1 MSQVEAEHGRN
12 ARKFAWPISWV
23 LALASLRHRP
33 LRTLLTALGIAVAVG
48 STVVFLSLGEGLRRV
63 FADQLAGLG
72 PDIQVSFGPASAAFF
87 PTTPELPAE
96 YLSRLQTNAE
106 EFGISRLTP
115 MLLYLRGGFSPAQ
128 SFVIEGLPL
137 LEPLTDIFPKL
148 SVLEG
153 RSLDASDAGGLV
165 AVVGKAAAER
175 SNLGVGSVL
184 RLNPDNHLSVVGV
197 VDASG
202 GLLDNLIIV
211 PLKTLQSVMGV
222 SDRYSFI
229 ALDLID
235 STSAE
240 TTARAIETA
249 YPELSAQTQ
258 SELYDVLQDSLRI
271 SDAVRL
277 GISAIALLVGAI
289 AVANTMMMSVFE
301 RTREFGVVRA
311 LGAKPRF
318 LFGLVLSE
326 AVLLSLTGAAAG
338 VLIGWLGVGIVNR
351 VAMHYLNLEV
361 AAITPR
367 LVGFAVLIALV
378 MGLTSGLLPAGR
390 AARIPIA
397 AAVARE

>member
-1 MSQVEAEHGRN
+1 MSRSEEEFERPTRALS
-12 ARKFAWPISWV
+12 WPISWV

-72 PDIQVSFGPASAAFF
+72 PDIQVSFGPASASLF

-96 YLSRLQTNAE
+96 YLANLQADAE
-106 EFGISRLTP
+106 RFGISRVTP
-115 MLLYLRGGFSPAQ
+115 MLLYLRGGFNPAQ
-128 SFVIEGLPL
+128 SFIIEGLPL
-137 LEPLTDIFPKL
+137 QEPLTDLFPKL
-148 SVLEG
+148 SVLDG
-153 RSLDASDAGGLV
+153 RSLDAADAGGAV
-165 AVVGKAAAER
+165 AIVGKAAAER
-175 SNLGVGSVL
+175 SNLGVDSVL

-197 VDASG
+197 VEASG
-202 GLLDNLIIV
+202 GLLDNLIVV
-211 PLKTLQSVMGV
+211 PLETLQDVMGV
-222 SDRYSFI
+222 SDRYSLLAI
-229 ALDLID
+229 DLTD
-235 STSAE
+235 PASATATS
-240 TTARAIETA
+240 RAIETA
-249 YPELSAQTQ
+249 YPELTAQTQ
-258 SELYDVLQDSLRI
+258 SEMYDMLQDSLRI

-311 LGAKPRF
+311 VGAKPRF

-367 LVGFAVLIALV
+367 LVGFAVIIALA
-378 MGLTSGLLPAGR
+378 MGLVSGLLPAGR

-397 AAVARE
+397 VAVARE